1 MEVLKA
7 FNSITNKSDKLDFI
21 RSNKV
26 QILKE
31 KKAMPKL
38 ADALSFDFAKGAE
51 LKMLPTPFN
60 DNEVVIVG
68 NSVGFM
74 DSHKDVSMMGSW
86 TKTVAERGA
95 IVPIIKDHIYKVDN
109 IFAENKGA
117 FVSQVNIS
125 ELGYSKEGMTEV
137 LGCIIAPD
145 ADMFDKY
152 QKGLIK
158 QHSVGL
164 QYIKL
169 DLAVNDPSDEEGYKV
184 WQSNIDKVI
193 NREMAEDEGFF
204 FPIFEQKLIEFS
216 AVVFGSN
223 PYTPAFTNTEKSL
236 ENDEPLQDTQKEV
249 KPIEQERGNEFL
261 KYLIQ

>member
-1 MEVLKA
+1 MEVLKSL
-7 FNSITNKSDKLDFI
+7 NSITNKSEKIAFI
-21 RSNKV
+21 KGNRK

-38 ADALSFDFAKGAE
+38 ADALSFDIAKDGSF
-51 LKMLPTPFN
+51 KMLPNTFN
-60 DNEVVIVG
+60 DNEVVIIG

-74 DSHKDVSMMGSW
+74 DSHKDVSMSGSW
-86 TKTVAERGA
+86 AKTVAERGGV
-95 IVPIIKDHIYKVDN
+95 VPIIKDHVYKVDN

-117 FVSQVNIS
+117 FISQVDIS
-125 ELGYSKEGMTEV
+125 ELGYGKAGMTEV

-145 ADMFDKY
+145 EDMLEKY

-169 DLAVNDPSDEEGYKV
+169 DLAVNDPEDEAGYKV
-184 WQSNIDKVI
+184 WVANIDKVI
-193 NREMAEDEGFF
+193 NRELAEEEGYF
-204 FPIFEQKLIEFS
+204 FPVFEQKLIEFS

-223 PYTPAFTNTEKSL
+223 PYTPAFTNNEKSL
-236 ENDEPLQDTQKEV
+236 ENNEPSKDTLKVEPV
-249 KPIEQERGNEFL
+249 ETERGNDFFKHL
-261 KYLIQ
+261 SI